1 MAPQSLSSPREPQGH
16 LRLVPGSAEM
26 SAPRPC
32 SPSPGRVCPRPA
44 PCRTCTL
51 RLTAHGSQ
59 AQTAPRPAPPTAA
72 GGNYDL
78 GGGVKGAA
86 LGGPARRPA
95 LCRPGTR
102 CPLQRHPGSECRPG
116 QAPGLNC
123 REPAKEAKP
132 EFLDKAFPHAWLGTR
147 ACNSKRLG
155 FDSRLRIKSTTRG
168 QKPTG
173 PVPPAPGPQPTARL
187 GLCIGTDDSRCSAAA
202 RGPGAPR
209 HALREGGGAAWPVR
223 LRPRLRSVS
232 GNVGVHTPKCWRG
245 LPPNARRDCSA
256 TFPNFSTGGGFPV

>member
-1 MAPQSLSSPREPQGH
+1 MESESTCTGLAQGPGVRCLQPSSP
-16 LRLVPGSAEM
+16 
-26 SAPRPC
+26 PRPRAPD
-32 SPSPGRVCPRPA
+32 SWPRSLFRPPGNHRATFAWFRAPLRCQHPVLAARPQAESARDLPPAEPA
-44 PCRTCTL
+44 PGDSLLMAVRHKL
-51 RLTAHGSQ
+51 RPDL
-59 AQTAPRPAPPTAA
+59 PPPTAA

-102 CPLQRHPGSECRPG
+102 CPPQRHPGSECRPG

-173 PVPPAPGPQPTARL
+173 PVPPALGPQPTPRL
-187 GLCIGTDDSRCSAAA
+187 GPCVATDDSRCFAAA
-202 RGPGAPR
+202 RGPGA
-209 HALREGGGAAWPVR
+209 ASE
-223 LRPRLRSVS
+223 
-232 GNVGVHTPKCWRG
+232 
-245 LPPNARRDCSA
+245 D
-256 TFPNFSTGGGFPV
+256 TGPTH

>member
-1 MAPQSLSSPREPQGH
+1 MQP
-16 LRLVPGSAEM
+16 V
-26 SAPRPC
+26 PRPSLPETCPLQNLHPETHC
-32 SPSPGRVCPRPA
+32 SWQSGTNCAPTCPR
-44 PCRTCTL
+44 
-51 RLTAHGSQ
+51 
-59 AQTAPRPAPPTAA
+59 AA

-102 CPLQRHPGSECRPG
+102 CPPQRHPGSECRPG

-132 EFLDKAFPHAWLGTR
+132 EFLDKAFPRPWLGTR

-187 GLCIGTDDSRCSAAA
+187 GPCVGTDDSRCSAAA
-202 RGPGAPR
+202 RGPGR
-209 HALREGGGAAWPVR
+209 R
-223 LRPRLRSVS
+223 LRTRAP
-232 GNVGVHTPKCWRG
+232 HTKGRRG
-245 LPPNARRDCSA
+245 CDVACAAQTTFAECLWKRRCAYAEVLAWITSECQ
-256 TFPNFSTGGGFPV
+256 T

>member
-44 PCRTCTL
+44 PCRTCTR

-102 CPLQRHPGSECRPG
+102 CPPQRHPESECRPG

-173 PVPPAPGPQPTARL
+173 PVPPAPGPQPTPRL
-187 GLCIGTDDSRCSAAA
+187 GPCVATDDSRCSAAA
-202 RGPGAPR
+202 RRPGAPR
-209 HALREGGGAAWPVR
+209 TKGRRGCGVARAAQTTFAECLWE
-223 LRPRLRSVS
+223 
-232 GNVGVHTPKCWRG
+232 
-245 LPPNARRDCSA
+245 RRCAYAEVLAWITSECQ
-256 TFPNFSTGGGFPV
+256 T